1 MVARVVERRP
11 AEEVAPAVGAWLA
24 VRRVLATGWT
34 TVEAIGRGRLEKNP
48 HERAQILSRATARL
62 LDAHG
67 IEITVSGAPEP
78 GPAILVA
85 NHLGYLDPLVITS
98 LWPCAPIAKSEFG
111 KWPLLGSSA
120 RGLGVLFVRRGDV
133 LNSARVLRSAGRLL
147 ERGLPIL
154 NFPEGTTSFG
164 NAVARFRRGI
174 FGLARIAGVPV
185 IPIALRFPVE
195 LCWAGDDY
203 FLPHYLR
210 TAARAKARIS
220 VQLGKPMSPDGF
232 DDAETMAEETRRRI
246 HRMLRRA

>member
-11 AEEVAPAVGAWLA
+11 VEEAGPAVGAWLTA
-24 VRRVLATGWT
+24 RRVLATGAT
-34 TVEAIGRGRLEKNP
+34 TLEAIGRGRLEKHP
-48 HERAQILSRATARL
+48 HVRAQILSRAAARL
-62 LDAHG
+62 LSAHG
-67 IEITVSGAPEP
+67 IEIAVSGAPEP

-120 RGLGVLFVRRGDV
+120 RSLGVLFVRRGDV
-133 LNSARVLRSAGRLL
+133 LNSARVLRSASRLL
-147 ERGLPIL
+147 DRGVPIL

-174 FGLARIAGVPV
+174 FGLAHIAGVPV
-185 IPIALRFPVE
+185 IPIALRFPSE
-195 LCWAGDDY
+195 LCWVGDNW

-210 TAARAKARIS
+210 TAARVTARIS
-220 VQLGKPMSPDGF
+220 VQFGKAMSPDDFG
-232 DDAETMAEETRRRI
+232 DAETMAEETRRRI
-246 HRMLRRA
+246 HRMLRRS